1 MIDPA
6 EFKRNL
12 SAATGMQ
19 ENRFHPFVWIVG
31 EPEIGQ
37 GVYIGGFSEVNAR
50 DAKVTIGEFCDIASF
65 VSINCADSHNLCL
78 GLSQSVSRGDIL
90 IGDHVFIGTHSV
102 VKGGTRIGHHS
113 VIGAGTI
120 VGPGE
125 IPPYSLVLGNPMVVK
140 AGYYRDRIA
149 QKP

>member
-12 SAATGMQ
+12 SVATGMQ

-78 GLSQSVSRGDIL
+78 GLSKSVSRGDIH

-113 VIGAGTI
+113 VIGPGTI